1 MPICACHGEK
11 SQTKVPKRKQLEIPE
26 LKTTRD
32 EIKNPVNKSKL
43 ISRLDTAEDRN
54 CDLESNRKKLTRLKG
69 ENKDKIRKGEDKSR
83 KQWESLAYT

>member
-1 MPICACHGEK
+1 MCLSWREN
-11 SQTKVPKRKQLEIPE
+11 QTKVPKRKQLQIPE

-69 ENKDKIRKGEDKSR
+69 ENKDKKRKEKTKVENNGKV
-83 KQWESLAYT
+83 